1 MSEYHIAIVAE
12 GPTDIVVIQNLV
24 KKSFQDKRFV
34 FHRLSPTDE
43 ELSSGRKAEG
53 FGWGSV
59 YKVCHDLI
67 TKMKLLEEAN
77 ALIDLL
83 IIHVDGDVA
92 FKRYGEAH
100 IQTILTDLPCGN
112 KEWSVME
119 NCDALQTVVAGWLC
133 GISIPRV
140 LCIPY
145 ICTETWVAALIFPEF
160 NQGDF
165 EKMEEIALYRKMI
178 EKTRSKKE
186 KLRRLIQERN
196 GRFKKNTGV
205 YASLLAQITLESWQ
219 GVCEKL
225 EQAERFDRDLKAGI
239 RE

>member
-24 KKSFQDKRFV
+24 MKSFQDKRFV
-34 FHRLSPTDE
+34 FHKLSPTDE
-43 ELSSGRKAEG
+43 EIFSGRKAEG

-59 YKVCHDLI
+59 YKVCYDLT
-67 TKMKLLEEAN
+67 TKMKLMEEAN
-77 ALIDLL
+77 ASIDLL

-92 FKRYGEAH
+92 FKRYSEAH

-133 GISIPRV
+133 GI
-140 LCIPY
+140 
-145 ICTETWVAALIFPEF
+145 CTETWVAALIFPEF
-160 NQGDF
+160 NHGNF

-186 KLRRLIQERN
+186 KLSRLIQERN
-196 GRFKKNTGV
+196 GRFKKNTKV
-205 YASLLAQITLESWQ
+205 YAALLAQITLESWQ
-219 GVCEKL
+219 GVCETL
-225 EQAERFDRDLKAGI
+225 EQAGRFDRALKAGI